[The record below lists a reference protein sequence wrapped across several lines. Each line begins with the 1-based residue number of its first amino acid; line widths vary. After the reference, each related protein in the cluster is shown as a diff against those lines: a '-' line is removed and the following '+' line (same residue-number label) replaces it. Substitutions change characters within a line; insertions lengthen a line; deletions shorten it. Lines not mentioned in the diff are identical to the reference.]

1 VGVFAAAA
9 GLWPGGWNEGKLGA
23 DEAGVLDFDG
33 GWNEK
38 LGNCGGNCG
47 GASLEGG
54 NSDGIGGLPNGDSP
68 NTPVEGFYHGRDSK
82 AARSYQRH
90 D

>member
-1 VGVFAAAA
+1 MGVFAAAT
-9 GLWPGGWNEGKLGA
+9 GVWPGGWNEGKLGVG
-23 DEAGVLDFDG
+23 EAGVLDFDG

-38 LGNCGGNCG
+38 LG

-54 NSDGIGGLPNGDSP
+54 NSAGIEGLPDGNSP
-68 NTPVEGFYHGRDSK
+68 NTPAEGFYHGRVSK
-82 AARSYQRH
+82 AAQSSQRH